1 MPTPLRLGGWTEE
14 EEEDAEE
21 EEVLNRGSTPKQDS
35 RSSC

>member
-14 EEEDAEE
+14 EEEDEGEE
-21 EEVLNRGSTPKQDS
+21 EINSGSTPKEDT